1 MDLSFALP
9 GQSLLVFEADWHE
22 KLLQE
27 ERRGK
32 GCIGNT
38 FQFISIAELLL
49 EECSASESAHDS
61 HSFFFPSQP
70 IIQKSQK
77 YSNPV

>member
-1 MDLSFALP
+1 MDLSFTLP
-9 GQSLLVFEADWHE
+9 GQSILVFEADWHE

-38 FQFISIAELLL
+38 FQFISIA
-49 EECSASESAHDS
+49 DG
-61 HSFFFPSQP
+61 FFFPLQL